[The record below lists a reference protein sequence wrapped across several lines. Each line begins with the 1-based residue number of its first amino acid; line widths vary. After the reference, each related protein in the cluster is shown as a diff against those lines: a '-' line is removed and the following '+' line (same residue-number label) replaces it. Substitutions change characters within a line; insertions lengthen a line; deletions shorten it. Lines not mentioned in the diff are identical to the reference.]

1 MKVNLLG
8 TGDPLGMPV
17 MGCKCEY
24 CKESESR
31 NRPCVYIEDES
42 SSLILDTPPDLKR
55 AITSE
60 GLKIPDYFFITHF
73 HFDHFWGVPELD
85 QLSFLN
91 DDPNF
96 EVYLD
101 QTAFENIKENISWL
115 NIDENIFEN
124 QGNIQ
129 AGVMNVTPF
138 NVEHSDFMETYG
150 FKVSKEGKNIVYLP
164 DFREISQET
173 KERINGAD
181 LLIIDGQYI
190 LGKYIE
196 DGDHKGGEELQK
208 DIKSLE
214 ANEVRLIAVSEHFY
228 EMSREEIEEKI
239 PNEFEIGEDGEEIII

>member
-1 MKVNLLG
+1 MKVKLLG

-24 CKESESR
+24 CKETEGR
-31 NRPCVYIEDES
+31 NRPCVYIEDKS
-42 SSLILDTPPDLKR
+42 SSLVLDTPPDLKR
-55 AITSE
+55 AINSE

-73 HFDHFWGVPELD
+73 HFDHFWGIPEID
-85 QLSFLN
+85 QLSFLK
-91 DDPNF
+91 DEPNF

-101 QTAFENIKENISWL
+101 QTAFENVKENISWL
-115 NIDENIFEN
+115 SIDENIFEN
-124 QGNIQ
+124 QEIIQ
-129 AGVMNVTPF
+129 AGEMHVSPF

-150 FKVSKEGKNIVYLP
+150 FKISKGKKKIVYLP

-173 KERINGAD
+173 KERIKGAD

-196 DGDHKGGEELQK
+196 DEDHKGGEELQK

-228 EMSREEIEEKI
+228 EMNEEEIENKI
-239 PNEFEIGEDGEEIII
+239 PNEFEIGKDGEEIII